1 MARKPPAFQC
11 YASNLIADK
20 YYRLMQPIERAIW
33 VSIYLE
39 CWVNEKLPAKPSDL
53 SKWLGISLKDV
64 EEGLTENVMNFFKIE
79 NGLIF
84 CPELEDYRTE
94 LSIKRVKQ
102 SSGGKEGA
110 KRKKEKALLT
120 LQGIPLGSPSGTPLG
135 SLDKTNL
142 DKSNLNKS
150 INNGLSE
157 EHLHW
162 VIDYDTSPDNSNYL
176 NASKGF

>member
-33 VSIYLE
+33 ASIYLE
-39 CWVNEKLPAKPSDL
+39 CWVNERLPANPVDL
-53 SKWLGISLKDV
+53 SKWLGFSLKEV
-64 EEGLTENVMNFFKIE
+64 EDGLTNNVMNFFKVE

-84 CPELEDYRTE
+84 CPELEDYRAE
-94 LSIKRVKQ
+94 LSVKRSKQ
-102 SSGGKEGA
+102 SIGGKEGA
-110 KRKKEKALLT
+110 KRKKEKAILSLE
-120 LQGIPLGSPSGTPLG
+120 GKPLGRPLG

-142 DKSNLNKS
+142 VKSNLNKS
-150 INNGLSE
+150 INNELSE
-157 EHLHW
+157 EQSHW
-162 VIDYDTSPDNSNYL
+162 VIDYETSPDNSNYL

>member
-33 VSIYLE
+33 ASIYLE
-39 CWVNEKLPAKPSDL
+39 CWVNEKLPANPSDL
-53 SKWLGISLKDV
+53 SKWLGFSLKDV
-64 EEGLTENVMNFFKIE
+64 EEGLTKNVMNFFKIE

-102 SSGGKEGA
+102 SIGGKEGA
-110 KRKKEKALLT
+110 KRKKEKALLSLEGT
-120 LQGIPLGSPSGTPLG
+120 PIGTPLG

-142 DKSNLNKS
+142 NKSNLNKS

-157 EHLHW
+157 EQAHW
-162 VIDYDTSPDNSNYL
+162 VVDYETSSDSSNYF
-176 NASKGF
+176 NASRGF